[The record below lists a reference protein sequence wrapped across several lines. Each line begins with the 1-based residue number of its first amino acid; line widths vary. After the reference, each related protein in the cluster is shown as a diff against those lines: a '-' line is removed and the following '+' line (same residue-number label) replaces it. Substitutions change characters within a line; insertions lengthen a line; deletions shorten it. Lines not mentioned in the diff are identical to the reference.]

1 VENLGINKKDT
12 QIKGVIEIFPIAI
25 LLQKANTSLF
35 FVLSFSLI

>member
-1 VENLGINKKDT
+1 VENKWINKKDAQT
-12 QIKGVIEIFPIAI
+12 KGVSEGFPIAI